1 MALLRITSALALA
14 ITSACACAQ
23 GSFTVSPLRI
33 DLVPKA
39 TAGVIE
45 VLNTSGGPTTLQ
57 AQQRSWTQQEGQDVH
72 GETRDLILSPAIFTL
87 KPGEKQVVRIA
98 LRGTPDA
105 QRERAYRV
113 LISEVP
119 APQLKVTPD
128 ASGFR
133 VALRMDLP
141 LFVAP
146 LQAAAPQP
154 SYALDA
160 TGAQLLV
167 RNAGD
172 SHIRYADFSVLQA
185 GRKVV
190 ELPIFTV
197 LAGSERRF
205 DLPRDKFGA
214 GGGLRVQANSNAG
227 PIDAAVA
234 EAR

>member
-1 MALLRITSALALA
+1 MKPLQCLLAIVLALLAAAVSA
-14 ITSACACAQ
+14 Q
-23 GSFTVSPLRI
+23 NSFTVTPLRV
-33 DLVPKA
+33 DLSAKA
-39 TAGVIE
+39 PAAVVDVI
-45 VLNTSGGPTTLQ
+45 NTSAGALTLQ
-57 AQQRSWTQQEGQDVH
+57 MQQRAWVQNEGSDGQAD
-72 GETRDLILSPAIFTL
+72 TRDLILSPAIFTL
-87 KPGEKQVVRIA
+87 QPGEKQVVRIA
-98 LRGTPDA
+98 LRGSPDA

-113 LISEVP
+113 FVSEVP
-119 APQLKVTPD
+119 TPQLKVTPD

-146 LQAAAPQP
+146 LQAATPQP
-154 SYALDA
+154 TYALDA
-160 TGAQLLV
+160 NGARLIV

-172 SHIRYADFSVLQA
+172 AHIRYTDFTVLQA
-185 GRKVV
+185 GRKIA

-205 DLPRDKFGA
+205 ELPREKLGA

-234 EAR
+234 DAR

>member
-1 MALLRITSALALA
+1 MTRNHFLLSWLFALTTGLA
-14 ITSACACAQ
+14 TAQ
-23 GSFTVSPLRI
+23 SSFTVTPLRV
-33 DLVPKA
+33 DLSAQTPAAIVD
-39 TAGVIE
+39 VI
-45 VLNTSGGPTTLQ
+45 NTSAGALTLQ
-57 AQQRSWTQQEGQDVH
+57 MQQRAWVQEDGHDGQ

-87 KPGEKQVVRIA
+87 QPGEKQVVRIA
-98 LRGTPDA
+98 LRGAPDS

-113 LISEVP
+113 FVSEVP
-119 APQLKVTPD
+119 TPQIKVAPD

-146 LQAAAPQP
+146 LQAAAPLP

-160 TGAQLLV
+160 DGAHLIV
-167 RNAGD
+167 RNDGHA
-172 SHIRYADFSVLQA
+172 HIRYTDFTVLQA
-185 GRKVV
+185 GRKVA

-205 DLPRDKFGA
+205 ELPRDKLGA

-234 EAR
+234 DAR

>member
-1 MALLRITSALALA
+1 MKPLHCLLGCFFAVMSGVVV
-14 ITSACACAQ
+14 AQ
-23 GSFTVSPLRI
+23 NSFTVTPLRV
-33 DLVPKA
+33 DLSPKA
-39 TAGVIE
+39 PAAIIDVI
-45 VLNTSGGPTTLQ
+45 NTSAGALTLQ
-57 AQQRSWTQQEGQDVH
+57 VQQRAWVQNEGSDTQAD
-72 GETRDLILSPAIFTL
+72 TRDLILSPAIFTL
-87 KPGEKQVVRIA
+87 QPGEKQVVRIA
-98 LRGTPDA
+98 LRSAPDA

-113 LISEVP
+113 FVSEVP
-119 APQLKVTPD
+119 TPQLKVTPD

-146 LQAAAPQP
+146 LNAAAPQP

-160 TGAQLLV
+160 TGARLTV
-167 RNAGD
+167 RNTGD
-172 SHIRYADFSVLQA
+172 AHLRYTDFTVVQA
-185 GRKVV
+185 GRKLA

-205 DLPRDKFGA
+205 ELPRDKLGA

-234 EAR
+234 DAR